1 MSERLIIQPKSPWT
15 EAEIGGIIL
24 SLISQRHNTLFQ
36 SVISISDLL
45 MEQPE
50 LNWGGS

>member
-24 SLISQRHNTLFQ
+24 SLILKDIIHYFS
-36 SVISISDLL
+36 
-45 MEQPE
+45 P
-50 LNWGGS
+50 